1 MYLLCRN
8 TAFVT
13 YLIIINRV
21 FHVSDIM
28 AAFPQAWL
36 FLLFYSCLP
45 SLSRT
50 ITLSCYRPNSLP
62 TNFYQD
68 LVEVFELSLSIVF
81 FKYLPWNCKLLTSM
95 KIYFYPDISSDIR
108 VENLPFY
115 YESRISFG
123 KLAPSRE
130 IRPTTSR
137 PTLIICQEYLP
148 PVWIQ
153 TPNFQA

>member
-1 MYLLCRN
+1 
-8 TAFVT
+8 
-13 YLIIINRV
+13 
-21 FHVSDIM
+21 M

-137 PTLIICQEYLP
+137 PTLIICQEYLSGFKTPTSRPSVIFCRENLP
-148 PVWIQ
+148 PLGIQ
-153 TPNFQA
+153 THNFQA